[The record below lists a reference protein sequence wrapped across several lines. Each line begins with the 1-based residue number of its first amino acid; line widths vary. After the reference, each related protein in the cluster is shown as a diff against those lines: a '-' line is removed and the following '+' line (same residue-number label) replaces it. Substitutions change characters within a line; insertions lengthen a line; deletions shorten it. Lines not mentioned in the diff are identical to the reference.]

1 MENTLINWE
10 IRIIIPA
17 RGLVHIVFT
26 MRQIVSCKYHFI
38 SVSVLYRARG
48 CIAIDCEMVG
58 GGSDGSI
65 NLLARCSIVNHH
77 GNMIYDKYVQPI
89 DTVSDY
95 RTRFSGIRP
104 SHLKDGES

>member
-1 MENTLINWE
+1 
-10 IRIIIPA
+10 
-17 RGLVHIVFT
+17 
-26 MRQIVSCKYHFI
+26 
-38 SVSVLYRARG
+38 
-48 CIAIDCEMVG
+48 MVG

-77 GNMIYDKYVQPI
+77 GNVIYDKYVQPI

-104 SHLKDGES
+104 SHLKDGEHQVLYIYVFTDGVLATPFKIVQNEVSELLKDRILVGHSVQNDLKVSQCTL